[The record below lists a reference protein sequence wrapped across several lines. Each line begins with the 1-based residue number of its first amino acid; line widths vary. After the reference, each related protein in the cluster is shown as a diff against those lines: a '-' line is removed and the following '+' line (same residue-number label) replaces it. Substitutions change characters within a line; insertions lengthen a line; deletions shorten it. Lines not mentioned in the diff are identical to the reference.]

1 MTHMVSLLLSSSDF
15 HYTMHIYISDICTHH
30 LISVADALR
39 DSSYVPTDSY
49 LKRPYA
55 RLMLFCA
62 QYYHIVGILRKKS
75 EGFMT
80 HMVSSYDEH
89 WRQTLTFHRYVIY
102 EERNLGNFLSS
113 FDRKNQRVL
122 INRRKSSIFAPQNIG
137 NPEKY
142 KMQCQQK
149 R

>member
-80 HMVSSYDEH
+80 HMVS
-89 WRQTLTFHRYVIY
+89 L
-102 EERNLGNFLSS
+102 LLSS
-113 FDRKNQRVL
+113 LDFHHTMHIYISDICTHHL
-122 INRRKSSIFAPQNIG
+122 ISRFSTNSLLLQSSISYV
-137 NPEKY
+137 EH
-142 KMQCQQK
+142 
-149 R
+149 